1 MLNYK
6 IMNKLMPITEEEKE
20 IRSTGN
26 RINHKLY
33 MNDNGDVINGEL
45 LLEKGKLI
53 TVRPHVRFVDFPEH
67 SHDFIEVVY
76 MCSGSTKHTI
86 NGKEIL
92 LSEGELLFLSRR
104 AKHGIRCAGEGDIAV
119 NFIVLPE
126 FFEYFT
132 SVLGN
137 DDTPLKSFVTDCL
150 CGGGGPDFL
159 LFKVSEVL
167 PVQNLIENL
176 IWTLLYDTKNKR
188 SVMRSTM
195 ELLFLQLLNYTDS
208 LEYADPKDE
217 AVLSL
222 LRYIEDNYKDG
233 SLEEASKLLHYNFYW
248 LSKEVKKKTGMTY
261 TELLQKKRL
270 SQAAFYLR
278 NTNIN
283 IAEISHM
290 VGYDNT
296 SYFYRVFYKTYG
308 ATPKKYRDGK

>member
-1 MLNYK
+1 MINEK
-6 IMNKLMPITEEEKE
+6 ILNKLMPITDEEKE
-20 IRSTGN
+20 IRSVGN
-26 RINHKLY
+26 KINHKLY
-33 MNDNGDVINGEL
+33 MSEKNDVVNSRL

-76 MCSGSTKHTI
+76 MCAGSTRHTV
-86 NGKEIL
+86 NGKDIL

-104 AKHGIRCAGEGDIAV
+104 AKHGIKRAGDGDIAV

-126 FFEYFT
+126 FFESFT
-132 SVLGN
+132 AVLEN
-137 DDTPLKSFVTDCL
+137 EESPLKSFITDCL

-159 LFKVSEVL
+159 LFKVADVL

-176 IWTLLYDTKNKR
+176 IWTLLCDTKNKR
-188 SVMRSTM
+188 SVMRGTM
-195 ELLFLQLLNYTDS
+195 ELLFLQLLSHTDS

-222 LRYIEDNYKDG
+222 LRYIDDNYRDG
-233 SLEEASKLLHYNFYW
+233 SLEQAAKELHCNFCW

-283 IAEISHM
+283 ITEAAEL

-296 SYFYRVFYKTYG
+296 GYFYRIFQKAYG
-308 ATPKKYRDGK
+308 VTPKKYRDGK

>member
-1 MLNYK
+1 MINYK
-6 IMNKLMPITEEEKE
+6 ILNKLMPITDEEKE
-20 IRSTGN
+20 IRSVGN

-33 MNDNGDVINGEL
+33 MNERGDVINAEL

-53 TVRPHVRFVDFPEH
+53 TVRPHARFVDFPEH
-67 SHDFIEVVY
+67 SHDFVEVVY
-76 MCSGSTKHTI
+76 MCAGSTKHTV
-86 NGKEIL
+86 NGKDIL

-104 AKHGIRCAGEGDIAV
+104 AKHGIKRAGEGDIAV
-119 NFIVLPE
+119 NFIVLPQ

-132 SVLGN
+132 TVLG
-137 DDTPLKSFVTDCL
+137 DDDSPLKSFITDCL
-150 CGGGGPDFL
+150 CGSGGPDFL
-159 LFKVSEVL
+159 LFKVADVL

-195 ELLFLQLLNYTDS
+195 ELLFLQLLNHTDS

-222 LRYIEDNYKDG
+222 LRYIEDNYKEG
-233 SLEEASKLLHYNFYW
+233 SLEEAAKLLHCNFYW

-270 SQAAFYLR
+270 SQAAFYLK

-296 SYFYRVFYKTYG
+296 SYFYRVFFKAYG